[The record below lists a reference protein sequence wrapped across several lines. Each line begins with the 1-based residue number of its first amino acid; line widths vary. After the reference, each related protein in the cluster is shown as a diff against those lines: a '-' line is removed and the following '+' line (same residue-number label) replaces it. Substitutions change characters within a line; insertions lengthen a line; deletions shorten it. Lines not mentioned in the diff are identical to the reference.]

1 MSEIGRLALR
11 HEGNWWNAYWA
22 RSQHSMEGAVLLG
35 SIRIHLATGAAKQQF
50 MVAMQ
55 EAFNNACQD
64 VTGEM
69 PTWSEP
75 HAAPED
81 ERAGHG

>member
-1 MSEIGRLALR
+1 MVELGRLALR
-11 HEGNWWNAYWA
+11 HEGEWWNAYWA

-35 SIRIHLATGAAKQQF
+35 TIRMTVAKGRAKDVF
-50 MVAMQ
+50 MAAMQ
-55 EAFNNACQD
+55 EAFGQM
-64 VTGEM
+64 VEEMTGEA

-75 HAAPED
+75 RTAPET